1 MATSDKKHVWE
12 VIVKAPTTE
21 PNKEWDERQFN
32 VSARMVNS
40 ALSKA
45 SRYMKDHKMETFMI
59 FSLRS
64 IAIIDY

>member
-1 MATSDKKHVWE
+1 MAKSDKVHVWE
-12 VIVKAPTTE
+12 VILRAPTTE
-21 PNKEWDERQFN
+21 PDKKWDERRFN

-45 SRYMKDHKMETFMI
+45 SKYMKDHNLQDFMV
-59 FSLRS
+59 FSLQS